1 MSIAAATSWGP
12 LPEDDPLRRVRRY
25 FAPLTSRSNGET
37 PLETFTVSHYFESGF
52 FVREKAWHGLGT
64 VLEDAPSTRE
74 ALVAAGLDWSVNL
87 APVFCAPGSTPG
99 YIGELLPAPDAQAMV
114 RAQHCKDGSVKEDV
128 LGIVGTRYVPLQN
141 VDAFRWFDPLVAE
154 RDVELEAAGSV
165 KEGRHVWIL
174 ARIKADPQQVGR
186 RSDDVACAYLLLS
199 NTHDGT
205 RSVTV
210 AFTPIRVVCWN
221 TLSAANAA
229 ADAHGAS
236 SRKVR
241 HTRAAANTLQGVRE
255 TINLAAR
262 NFSAKA
268 LVWRDM
274 AKGELAP
281 AQSPQLARI
290 VQRYARLVFGSPS
303 AVAAAKNEGTVD
315 ELPEVRAE
323 PHLWSLLHKGPG
335 ADSAGLSPFGLYMAA
350 THYSDH
356 LNGHTAS
363 TRLASTWFGN
373 GASVRERAEQEAMA
387 LAGIA

>member
-1 MSIAAATSWGP
+1 MA
-12 LPEDDPLRRVRRY
+12 
-25 FAPLTSRSNGET
+25 
-37 PLETFTVSHYFESGF
+37 HYFESGF

-64 VLEDAPSTRE
+64 VLDDAPSTRE
-74 ALVAAGLDWSVNL
+74 ALRLAGLDWHVNL
-87 APVFCAPGSTPG
+87 APVFCNP
-99 YIGELLPAPDAQAMV
+99 ELPADAKVPPRLDVAQALSCPDARAMV
-114 RAQHCKDGSVKEDV
+114 RSIQLPNGDVRDDV

-141 VDAFRWFDPLVAE
+141 VDAFRWFDPLVAD

-221 TLSAANAA
+221 TLSAANRA
-229 ADAHGAS
+229 ADSQRAS

-241 HTRAAANTLQGVRE
+241 HTRAAANTLEGVRE

-262 NFSAKA
+262 DFSAKA

-274 AKGELAP
+274 AKTDLAP
-281 AQSPQLARI
+281 RESSQLARI
-290 VQRYARLVFGSPS
+290 VQRYARLVFGSPT
-303 AVAAAKNEGTVD
+303 AVDKAKAEGTVD

-335 ADSAGLSPFGLYMAA
+335 ADSAGVSPFGLYMAA

-356 LNGHTAS
+356 HNGHNAS

-373 GASVRERAEQEAMA
+373 GASVRERAELEALA

>member
-1 MSIAAATSWGP
+1 MA
-12 LPEDDPLRRVRRY
+12 
-25 FAPLTSRSNGET
+25 
-37 PLETFTVSHYFESGF
+37 HYFESGF

-64 VLEDAPSTRE
+64 VVDDAPTTRD
-74 ALVAAGLDWSVNL
+74 ALRLAGLDWHVNL
-87 APVFCAPGSTPG
+87 QPVYARLDDGSAHDGNT
-99 YIGELLPAPDAQAMV
+99 IECKDHRAMV
-114 RAQHCKDGSVKEDV
+114 RDVHKADGSVDSDV

-141 VDAFRWFDPLVAE
+141 VDAFRWFDPLVAD

-174 ARIKADPQQVGR
+174 ARIKSQPLQVGR
-186 RSDDVACAYLLLS
+186 NPADVACAYLLLS

-221 TLSAANAA
+221 TLSAANRA
-229 ADAHGAS
+229 ADAQGAS

-241 HTRAAANTLQGVRE
+241 HTRSAANTLEGVRE
-255 TINLAAR
+255 TINLAQR
-262 NFSAKA
+262 DFTAKA
-268 LVWRDM
+268 LLWRDM

-281 AQSPQLARI
+281 RESSQLARI
-290 VQRYARLVFGSPS
+290 VQRYARIVFGSPT
-303 AVAAAKNEGTVD
+303 AVDKAKSEGTVD
-315 ELPEVRAE
+315 MLPEVRAE

-335 ADSAGLSPFGLYMAA
+335 ADSAGISPFGLYMAA
-350 THYSDH
+350 THYADH
-356 LNGHTAS
+356 QNGHTAS

-373 GASVRERAEQEAMA
+373 GASVRERAELEAMT

>member
-1 MSIAAATSWGP
+1 MA
-12 LPEDDPLRRVRRY
+12 
-25 FAPLTSRSNGET
+25 
-37 PLETFTVSHYFESGF
+37 HYFESGF

-64 VLEDAPSTRE
+64 VLDAAPNTRE
-74 ALVAAGLDWSVNL
+74 ALRLAGLDWHVNL
-87 APVFCAPGSTPG
+87 QPVYARLDGDGPHAGNTIDC
-99 YIGELLPAPDAQAMV
+99 PDARAMV
-114 RAQHCKDGSVKEDV
+114 RDVHQHDGSIKSDV

-141 VDAFRWFDPLVAE
+141 TDAFRWFDPLVAD

-174 ARIKADPQQVGR
+174 ARIKDATPMRVGR
-186 RSDDVACAYLLLS
+186 NPDDIACAYLLLS

-221 TLSAANAA
+221 TLSAANRQADAA
-229 ADAHGAS
+229 AAS

-262 NFSAKA
+262 DFSAKS
-268 LVWRDM
+268 LLWR
-274 AKGELAP
+274 ELAKTDLARP
-281 AQSPQLARI
+281 KSPELARI

-303 AVAAAKNEGTVD
+303 AVDKAKKEGTVD

-323 PHLWSLLHKGPG
+323 DHVWRLLHNGPG

-356 LNGHTAS
+356 QNGHTAG

-373 GASVRERAEQEAMA
+373 GASVRERAETEAMV
-387 LAGIA
+387 LAGIS

>member
-1 MSIAAATSWGP
+1 MA
-12 LPEDDPLRRVRRY
+12 
-25 FAPLTSRSNGET
+25 
-37 PLETFTVSHYFESGF
+37 HYFESGF

-64 VLEDAPSTRE
+64 VLDDAPSTRE
-74 ALVAAGLDWSVNL
+74 ALRLAGLDWHVNL
-87 APVFCAPGSTPG
+87 QPVYARLDGDGPHAGNTLEC
-99 YIGELLPAPDAQAMV
+99 PDARAMV
-114 RAQHCKDGSVKEDV
+114 RDIHQQDGSIKSDV

-141 VDAFRWFDPLVAE
+141 VDAFRWFDPLVAD

-174 ARIKADPQQVGR
+174 ARIKSDPLQVGR
-186 RSDDVACAYLLLS
+186 RPDDVACAYLLLS

-221 TLSAANAA
+221 TLSAANRA
-229 ADAHGAS
+229 ADARGAS

-241 HTRAAANTLQGVRE
+241 HTRAAANTLEGVRE

-262 NFSAKA
+262 DFSAKA

-274 AKGELAP
+274 AKTDLAP
-281 AQSPQLARI
+281 RESSQLARI
-290 VQRYARLVFGSPS
+290 VQRYARLVFGAPG
-303 AVAAAKNEGTVD
+303 AVDKAKAEGTVAD
-315 ELPEVRAE
+315 LPEVRAE
-323 PHLWSLLHKGPG
+323 PHLWKLLHDGPG
-335 ADSAGLSPFGLYMAA
+335 ADSAGVSPFGLYMAA

-356 LNGHTAS
+356 QNGHSAS
-363 TRLASTWFGN
+363 TRLASTWFGA
-373 GASVRERAEQEAMA
+373 GASVRERAETEAMA